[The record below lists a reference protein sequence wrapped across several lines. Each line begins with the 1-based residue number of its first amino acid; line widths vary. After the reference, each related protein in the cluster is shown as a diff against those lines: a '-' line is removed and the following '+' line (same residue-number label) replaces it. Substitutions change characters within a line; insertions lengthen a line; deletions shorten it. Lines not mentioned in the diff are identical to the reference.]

1 VATRADR
8 GLPRPRGRIPGRGR
22 LPSLR
27 IDAAGR
33 AAGARQ
39 IPSPNADA
47 RPRGARITLLVVHNI
62 SLPPGV
68 FGGDDVVRLFTNTL
82 DCSSQPAYEALQAL
96 RVSAHFFIRRTG
108 EVVQFVACERRAW
121 HAGESTW
128 NGRSRC
134 NDFSIGVE
142 LEGTDTVPYAD
153 VQYRRLADL
162 VIALRRRYP
171 IADLAGHSDVAPA
184 RKTDPGP
191 AFDWPRLQALL
202 GAARRR

>member
-1 VATRADR
+1 MATRVDR
-8 GLPRPRGRIPGRGR
+8 GVRRPPVGAPGRSPA
-22 LPSLR
+22 PSLR

-39 IPSPNADA
+39 VSSPNADA
-47 RPRGARITLLVVHNI
+47 RPRGTRITLLVVHNI

-68 FGGDDVVRLFTNTL
+68 FGGDDVVRLFTNRL
-82 DCSSQPAYEALQAL
+82 DCSSHPAYETLRGL
-96 RVSAHFFIRRTG
+96 RVSAHFFVRRTG
-108 EVVQFVACERRAW
+108 EVMQFVPCGRRAW

-142 LEGTDTVPYAD
+142 LEGIDTVPYAD
-153 VQYRRLADL
+153 VQYDRLADL

-171 IADLAGHSDVAPA
+171 IADLAGHSDIAPA

-191 AFDWPRLQALL
+191 VFDWPRLRALV